1 MSTYNLLECSDNY
14 SMTSRSIWN
23 FYRNKL
29 NDSATENNP
38 ASNKI
43 NNNKI
48 ITSNLLNTRQK

>member
-1 MSTYNLLECSDNY
+1 MSTHNLLECSDNY

-29 NDSATENNP
+29 NDSATENNS

-43 NNNKI
+43 NDNKI